1 MAVARDDRQD
11 RGTDGDVGGSPWRYA
26 PLVLI
31 VLGAAAFFASGAHR
45 YLKPEALVENRDRLQ
60 DFVALH
66 RGKALLSYML
76 AYVTLVTLSI
86 PGSVFLTLLGGFLV
100 GWLVGGAAAV
110 MSATTGAIGI
120 FLIARTSVGDA
131 LLRRAG
137 ARVQRLAE
145 GFRRDAFSYLLF
157 VRIVP
162 VIPFW
167 LTNLASALFG
177 VPLRTFALATMLGLI
192 PGTYAF
198 AVAGSGLDG
207 ILTDQI
213 AARDACLATG
223 AAHCPVHLSWGSL
236 VTAPIMAAFGAL
248 GLLALLPVIL
258 RRLFGERFRRF
269 SGERPPGRAEP

>member
-1 MAVARDDRQD
+1 MAGAPLDRQD
-11 RGTDGDVGGSPWRYA
+11 GGRGRGLWRYA
-26 PLVLI
+26 PLALI
-31 VLGAAAFFASGAHR
+31 LLGAAAFFATGAHR
-45 YLKPEALVENRDRLQ
+45 YLKPDALVEHRERLQ
-60 DFVALH
+60 DFVAAH
-66 RGKALLSYML
+66 HVKAMLAYML

-86 PGSVFLTLLGGFLV
+86 PGAVFLTLLGGFLF

-110 MSATTGAIGI
+110 LSATAGAVGI

-162 VIPFW
+162 IVPFW

-177 VPLRTFALATMLGLI
+177 VPLRTFALATLIGLV

-198 AVAGSGLDG
+198 AVAGSGLDD
-207 ILTDQI
+207 ILMDQI
-213 AARDACLATG
+213 AARDACRAAG
-223 AAHCPVHLSWGSL
+223 GAHCPIRLSWKSL
-236 VTAPIMAAFGAL
+236 VTPPLMAAFGAL
-248 GLLALLPVIL
+248 GLLALVPVIL

-269 SGERPPGRAEP
+269 CGERGSGALGRAEP

>member
-1 MAVARDDRQD
+1 MAVARDDREG
-11 RGTDGDVGGSPWRYA
+11 RGTKQGAGRGRWRYA

-31 VLGAAAFFASGAHR
+31 AAGAAAFFASGAHR
-45 YLKPEALVENRDRLQ
+45 YLGPEALVENRDRLQ

-66 RGKALLSYML
+66 REKALLAYML
-76 AYVTLVTLSI
+76 AYVALVTLSI
-86 PGSVFLTLLGGFLV
+86 PGSVFLTLLGGFLF

-110 MSATTGAIGI
+110 VSATTGAVGI

-137 ARVQRLAE
+137 ARIQRLAE

-192 PGTYAF
+192 PATYAF
-198 AVAGSGLDG
+198 AVAGSGLDD
-207 ILTDQI
+207 ILTGEI
-213 AARDACLATG
+213 AARQACLAAG
-223 AAHCPVHLSWGSL
+223 AEPCPVHLSWRSL
-236 VTAPIMAAFGAL
+236 ITPPIMAAFGAL

-269 SGERPPGRAEP
+269 AGERAPGRAEP

>member
-1 MAVARDDRQD
+1 MAVARDDREG
-11 RGTDGDVGGSPWRYA
+11 RGTKQGAGRGRWRYA

-31 VLGAAAFFASGAHR
+31 AAGAAAFFASGAHR
-45 YLKPEALVENRDRLQ
+45 YLGPEALVENRDRLQ

-66 RGKALLSYML
+66 REKALLAYML
-76 AYVTLVTLSI
+76 AYVALVTLSI
-86 PGSVFLTLLGGFLV
+86 PGSVFLTLLGGFLF

-110 MSATTGAIGI
+110 VSATTGAVGI

-137 ARVQRLAE
+137 ARIQRLAE

-192 PGTYAF
+192 PATYAF
-198 AVAGSGLDG
+198 AVAGSGLDD
-207 ILTDQI
+207 ILTDKI
-213 AARDACLATG
+213 AARQACLATG
-223 AAHCPVHLSWGSL
+223 AEHCPVHLSWRSL
-236 VTAPIMAAFGAL
+236 ITPPIMAAFGAL

-269 SGERPPGRAEP
+269 AGERAPGRAEP

>member
-1 MAVARDDRQD
+1 VTGARDDR
-11 RGTDGDVGGSPWRYA
+11 RGCGTERGGRRGLWRYA

-31 VLGAAAFFASGAHR
+31 ALGAGAFFASGAHR
-45 YLKPEALVENRDRLQ
+45 YLTPEALVENRDRLK
-60 DFVALH
+60 DFVADH
-66 RGKALLSYML
+66 RGKALLAYML
-76 AYVTLVTLSI
+76 AYVALVTLSI
-86 PGSVFLTLLGGFLV
+86 PGSVFLTLLGGFLF

-137 ARVQRLAE
+137 TRIQRLAE

-162 VIPFW
+162 IIPFW

-192 PGTYAF
+192 PATCAF
-198 AVAGSGLDG
+198 AVAGSGLDD
-207 ILTDQI
+207 ILTDEI
-213 AARDACLATG
+213 AARQGCLAAG
-223 AAHCPVHLSWGSL
+223 AAHCPVHLSWKSL
-236 VTAPIMAAFGAL
+236 ITPPIVAAFGAL

-269 SGERPPGRAEP
+269 AGERVPGRAEP